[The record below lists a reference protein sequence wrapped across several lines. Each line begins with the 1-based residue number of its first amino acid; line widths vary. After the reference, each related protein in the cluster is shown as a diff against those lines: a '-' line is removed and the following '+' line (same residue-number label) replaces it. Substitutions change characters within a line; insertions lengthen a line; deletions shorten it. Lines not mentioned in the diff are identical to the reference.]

1 MVYSKTIAS
10 SAQGTSAKAVFC
22 LIFALAMA
30 ACSSL
35 PQPPVRAEVYDFGP
49 GQQAAPAPAAPA
61 AARAIV
67 LADVVSTGMPDADS
81 GLNYRLAYTNV
92 QQLRPYR
99 DARWSQPP
107 AQLLTQALRERLGQG
122 RAVLTEG
129 GAGMRLADGARPDV
143 LRLQLEAFS
152 QVFDAPQASHAL
164 VRLRASLAR
173 STAHGNEQLLAQRLF
188 VVQRPAP
195 TPDAAGGAKALAEAA
210 GQLADEV
217 AQWLEQP

>member
-1 MVYSKTIAS
+1 MNHSKNRAVGAI
-10 SAQGTSAKAVFC
+10 GTGAKAGFC
-22 LIFALAMA
+22 LIFALAMT

-49 GQQAAPAPAAPA
+49 GQQVAPAAA
-61 AARAIV
+61 ASAGARAIV
-67 LADVVSTGMPDADS
+67 LADVVSTGMPDTDS
-81 GLNYRLAYTNV
+81 GLNYRLAYANA

-129 GAGMRLADGARPDV
+129 GAGLRLADGARPEV
-143 LRLQLEAFS
+143 LQLQLEEFS
-152 QVFDAPQASHAL
+152 QVFDAPQTSHAL
-164 VRLRASLAR
+164 VRVRASLAR
-173 STAHGNEQLLAQRLF
+173 STQGSEQLRAQRLF
-188 VVQRPAP
+188 VVQRPAA
-195 TPDAAGGAKALAEAA
+195 TPDAAGGARALAEAA
-210 GQLADEV
+210 GQLAEEV

>member
-1 MVYSKTIAS
+1 MAYSKKVAIGAFH
-10 SAQGTSAKAVFC
+10 TSAKAGFC
-22 LIFALAMA
+22 LIFSLAMA

-49 GQQAAPAPAAPA
+49 GQQAASAPVAPA
-61 AARAIV
+61 AAHAIV

-81 GLNYRLAYTNV
+81 GLNYRLAYANA

-107 AQLLTQALRERLGQG
+107 AQLLTQALRERLGQR

-129 GAGMRLADGARPDV
+129 GVGVRLADGARPEV
-143 LRLQLEAFS
+143 LRLQLEEFS
-152 QVFDAPQASHAL
+152 QVFDAPQTSHAL
-164 VRLRASLAR
+164 ARLRASLAR
-173 STAHGNEQLLAQRLF
+173 STHGGERLLSQRLF
-188 VVQRPAP
+188 VVQRPAA

-217 AQWLEQP
+217 AQWLGGQ

>member
-1 MVYSKTIAS
+1 MAYSKKVAIGARR
-10 SAQGTSAKAVFC
+10 TSVKAGFC

-35 PQPPVRAEVYDFGP
+35 PQPPARAEVYDFGP
-49 GQQAAPAPAAPA
+49 GQQTAPAPAAPA

-129 GAGMRLADGARPDV
+129 GMGVRLADGARPDV
-143 LRLQLEAFS
+143 LRLQLEEFS
-152 QVFDAPQASHAL
+152 QVFDAPQTSHAL

-173 STAHGNEQLLAQRLF
+173 STHGSEQLLAQRLF
-188 VVQRPAP
+188 VVQRPAA
-195 TPDAAGGAKALAEAA
+195 TPDAVGGAKALAEAA

-217 AQWLEQP
+217 AQWLDGK